1 MERDGPRLAE
11 TLDVRNELKNEMEL
25 KLERVIYKGLT
36 DWKEEQASA
45 IHSGKSFTIA
55 PSEIKLV
62 HSTES
67 YR

>member
-36 DWKEEQASA
+36 D
-45 IHSGKSFTIA
+45 
-55 PSEIKLV
+55 
-62 HSTES
+62 
-67 YR
+67 